1 MPATLLFQRP
11 VGVDLALCNVLRRRL
26 VVVRQLRSLGP
37 PWYLVG
43 STVSSALSNWREWR
57 D

>member
-26 VVVRQLRSLGP
+26 VVVRQLRSFGP